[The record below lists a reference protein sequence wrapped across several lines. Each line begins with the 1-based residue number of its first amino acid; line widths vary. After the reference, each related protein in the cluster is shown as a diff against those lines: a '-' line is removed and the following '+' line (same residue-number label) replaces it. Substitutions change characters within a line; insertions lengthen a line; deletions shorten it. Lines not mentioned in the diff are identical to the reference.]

1 MPVRAVDDK
10 PSDTLVVVSGEGF
23 WTGSSTLPHLHQL
36 DREREAPVSL
46 IRKGGGKRQHFVDS
60 GVRHLF
66 DARGSIT
73 RGIGHL
79 APSATISM
87 HDFG

>member
-1 MPVRAVDDK
+1 
-10 PSDTLVVVSGEGF
+10 
-23 WTGSSTLPHLHQL
+23 
-36 DREREAPVSL
+36 VSL